1 MAPTRYIFHY
11 RFRVQYSSYLHTR
24 REPQE
29 LRLEAEAEQNS
40 TNKIFNVFRKYKN
53 LQRKQFT
60 TSVSLDINVC
70 VGLFQFIRFF
80 PFKFQT
86 LNNSSDSNNVKTVWM
101 YWENSSFQ
109 VLLKLTCSNWMFFD
123 LFYESWCFERL
134 LYAFCYQMLVWNAN
148 RDLRKRFLFKDYILN
163 NNII

>member
-24 REPQE
+24 QEPQE
-29 LRLEAEAEQNS
+29 LRLGAEAEQDS

-70 VGLFQFIRFF
+70 VGLFQFY
-80 PFKFQT
+80 PFLPFHIP
-86 LNNSSDSNNVKTVWM
+86 NSK
-101 YWENSSFQ
+101 
-109 VLLKLTCSNWMFFD
+109 
-123 LFYESWCFERL
+123 
-134 LYAFCYQMLVWNAN
+134 
-148 RDLRKRFLFKDYILN
+148 
-163 NNII
+163 

>member
-24 REPQE
+24 QEPQE
-29 LRLEAEAEQNS
+29 LRLGAEAEQDS

-70 VGLFQFIRFF
+70 RTFIRFF

-86 LNNSSDSNNVKTVWM
+86 LNNSSDGNNVR
-101 YWENSSFQ
+101 
-109 VLLKLTCSNWMFFD
+109 L
-123 LFYESWCFERL
+123 YECIEKMAVFK
-134 LYAFCYQMLVWNAN
+134 FC
-148 RDLRKRFLFKDYILN
+148 
-163 NNII
+163 

>member
-24 REPQE
+24 QEPQE
-29 LRLEAEAEQNS
+29 LRLGAEAEQNS

-70 VGLFQFIRFF
+70 VGLFQFY
-80 PFKFQT
+80 PFLPFHIP
-86 LNNSSDSNNVKTVWM
+86 NS
-101 YWENSSFQ
+101 
-109 VLLKLTCSNWMFFD
+109 KL
-123 LFYESWCFERL
+123 
-134 LYAFCYQMLVWNAN
+134 
-148 RDLRKRFLFKDYILN
+148 
-163 NNII
+163 